1 MAGAGYKSFSTG
13 DVLTASDLN
22 TYGIEQTVMVF
33 ASSTA
38 RDPVLSSAISEGMFA
53 FLKDSDSLT
62 YYDGSSW
69 VVVDLTGDITGVTA
83 GTNLSGGGTGGT
95 VTLNL
100 AIDAAVEAGSDGNG
114 VDVTFHSATAGDY
127 AMWDAS
133 EEKLIIEGTN
143 GATALDVTDGN
154 VVIGDGTLTV
164 GSDGAG
170 EDVTFHSDTAGD
182 YMQWDSS
189 AEKLILEG
197 TNGATVLDVT
207 DGNVVIGDG
216 TLTVGADGAGED
228 VTFHSDTA
236 GDYMQWDSSAEKLI
250 LEGTNGATVL
260 DITDGNVVIG
270 DGTLTVGSDGAGED
284 VTFHSDTAGDAMV
297 WDSSAEKLTI
307 TGTDSQTALDVADGN
322 VSIADGLT
330 VTGTTALSTTGFG
343 DATVSKAMM
352 KDYSETTNAIGATS
366 ASQAIDLEDGN
377 VVTATLSVATTTFT
391 FSNPIASDDCTS
403 FTLILTQDGTGS
415 RAVTWPGA
423 VDWAGGTAPTLTTT
437 AAAVDIITFVTVNA
451 GTTWYGFVAG
461 QDMK

>member
-38 RDPVLSSAISEGMFA
+38 RDTALSSAKSEGMFA

-197 TNGATVLDVT
+197 TNGATVLD
-207 DGNVVIGDG
+207 
-216 TLTVGADGAGED
+216 
-228 VTFHSDTA
+228 
-236 GDYMQWDSSAEKLI
+236 
-250 LEGTNGATVL
+250 
-260 DITDGNVVIG
+260 ITDGNVVIG

-322 VSIADGLT
+322 VSITDGLT

>member
-22 TYGIEQTVMVF
+22 TYGIEQTIMVF

-38 RDPVLSSAISEGMFA
+38 RDTALSSAKAEGMFA

-69 VVVDLTGDITGVTA
+69 TVVDLAGDVTGVTAGSGLAGGGTSGTVTLTVDVDAKGDLIVGTGSDTATKLSAGTNTYVLTADSSTASGLAWAAPTTGDITGVTA
-83 GTNLSGGGTGGT
+83 GTNISGGGTSGSVT
-95 VTLNL
+95 VNL
-100 AIDAAVEAGSDGNG
+100 AIDAAVDVGADGAG
-114 VDVTFHSATAGDY
+114 VDMTWHSATAGDY
-127 AMWDAS
+127 VMWDSS
-133 EEKLIIEGTN
+133 EEKLIMEGTN
-143 GATALDVTDGN
+143 GETVLDITDGN
-154 VVIGDGTLTV
+154 VVIADGTLTV

-170 EDVTFHSDTAGD
+170 EDVVFYSDTAGD
-182 YMQWDSS
+182 NFTWDSS
-189 AEKLILEG
+189 AKKLI
-197 TNGATVLDVT
+197 
-207 DGNVVIGDG
+207 
-216 TLTVGADGAGED
+216 
-228 VTFHSDTA
+228 
-236 GDYMQWDSSAEKLI
+236 
-250 LEGTNGATVL
+250 
-260 DITDGNVVIG
+260 
-270 DGTLTVGSDGAGED
+270 
-284 VTFHSDTAGDAMV
+284 
-297 WDSSAEKLTI
+297 I
-307 TGTDSQTALDVADGN
+307 TGTDSSTALDVADGN
-322 VSIADGLT
+322 VSITDGLT